1 MGRIIPYIMEFI
13 FKMFQTTNQCLF
25 SIEFMGHFSYQ
36 NMLLPAVASMSQ
48 WPFAPLHCS
57 KSWATR
63 YAQPKYAGAARDI
76 SEVEKNY
83 IVYKIGKS
91 IRNISVIS
99 KSSI

>member
-1 MGRIIPYIMEFI
+1 
-13 FKMFQTTNQCLF
+13 
-25 SIEFMGHFSYQ
+25 
-36 NMLLPAVASMSQ
+36 MLLPAVASMSQ